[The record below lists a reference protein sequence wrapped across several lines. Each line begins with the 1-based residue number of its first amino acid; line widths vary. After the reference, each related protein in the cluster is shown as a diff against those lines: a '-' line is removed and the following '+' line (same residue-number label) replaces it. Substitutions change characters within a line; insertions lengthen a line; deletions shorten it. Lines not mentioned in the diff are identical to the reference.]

1 MDFRSVVGL
10 TYVGGAFTAFYVY
23 GSRVAR
29 STERKAAEQSWRVD
43 IQSVEQQVWTRPDG
57 VLIARLGTHTSC
69 DDEVASP
76 IMSNFPGG
84 RIRRHR

>member
-10 TYVGGAFTAFYVY
+10 TYIGGAFTAFYVY
-23 GSRVAR
+23 GSRVAG
-29 STERKAAEQSWRVD
+29 SKERKGTEQSWRVD
-43 IQSVEQQVWTRPDG
+43 LQSVEQQVWTRPDG
-57 VLIARLGTHTSC
+57 VRIARLGAHTSC

-76 IMSNFPGG
+76 IMSKFLGG